1 MKSRNFLVLLFL
13 LGGAVFFAA
22 CEGDMGPAGPKGDK
36 GDPGTPG
43 GAGPAGKDGSKGD
56 KGDPGAAG
64 PQGDQ
69 GKSFGDPRC
78 DVSNGINALPGVS
91 RDITGTDDDDV
102 ICGNQYVNMINA
114 GAGDDTVYAGAGN
127 DTISGGDGT
136 DTIYGEDGDDKVDAQ
151 VGGSIGTETTD
162 DIIYGGDGNDI
173 LWGNAGANTI
183 HGGDGTDYIKGVA
196 GDDTINGDAGNDA
209 LDGGEGD
216 DTLNGGDG
224 LDVFFLTEPGNDN
237 FNGGAPAGT
246 ALNSIRNDSLVVGSI
261 PTPSGII
268 PNLKNT
274 AETGPNR
281 LRVFYT
287 SVGTGITLDL
297 STGSYDG
304 TAHGWGVTTFTG
316 IENVR
321 GGHGNDTISGDA
333 LGNYLIAGAGNDMLN
348 GKAGNDRL
356 SGNQGNDILT
366 GGAGADTL
374 YGGNDED
381 IFVLE
386 HEHRNEKDSIM
397 DFNASQ
403 NDKIRFKGFP
413 AGAKTFGGTG
423 TVNISVIVGGTTT
436 FDDVVQLQS
445 SGVADAIRTTA
456 ALYEFMD

>member
-1 MKSRNFLVLLFL
+1 M
-13 LGGAVFFAA
+13 
-22 CEGDMGPAGPKGDK
+22 
-36 GDPGTPG
+36 
-43 GAGPAGKDGSKGD
+43 
-56 KGDPGAAG
+56 
-64 PQGDQ
+64 
-69 GKSFGDPRC
+69 
-78 DVSNGINALPGVS
+78 SNGINALPGVS

-246 ALNSIRNDSLVVGSI
+246 ALRSAGNDLLIIGGI
-261 PTPSGII
+261 AAPNQII
-268 PNLKNT
+268 PLLKAGRGAQYSPT
-274 AETGPNR
+274 
-281 LRVFYT
+281 
-287 SVGTGITLDL
+287 GTGVTFDL
-297 STGSYDG
+297 STGSFDG
-304 TAHGWGVTTFTG
+304 STHGWGMTEFTG
-316 IENVR
+316 IENVW
-321 GGHGNDTISGDA
+321 GSDGNDTISGDA
-333 LGNYLIAGAGNDMLN
+333 LGNDLYGFNGTDTIN
-348 GKAGNDRL
+348 GKAGNDLL
-356 SGNQGNDILT
+356 SGGPGNDTLI

-374 YGGNDED
+374 YGQAGAD

-386 HEHRNEKDSIM
+386 YEHRNEKDAIR
-397 DFNASQ
+397 DFNAGQ

-413 AGAKTFGGTG
+413 QGAKTFGGTG
-423 TVNISVIVGGTTT
+423 TVNISVIVAGTTT

-445 SGVADAIRTTA
+445 SGVADTIRTTA
-456 ALYEFMD
+456 ARYEFVD